1 MAQGEL
7 TAMPGKPASLA
18 IPPAALVTTQA
29 REMAAAL
36 SEGGALLGL
45 DLGTQTI
52 GTAFC
57 DAGWRIASP
66 GKTLKRGKFSADKA
80 VIAALIA
87 ERSVKGIVIGLP
99 LNMDGSE
106 GPRAQ
111 SSRAYAR
118 NLAVLDLPVLLWDE
132 RWSTVSA
139 ERGLIDQDMS
149 RAKRATR
156 IDSAAAAVILQA
168 ATDALMGGR
177 F

>member
-1 MAQGEL
+1 MTNPVTTS
-7 TAMPGKPASLA
+7 TAEFR
-18 IPPAALVTTQA
+18 AALPT
-29 REMAAAL
+29 
-36 SEGGALLGL
+36 GGGLIAL

-66 GKTLKRGKFSADKA
+66 GKTLKRGKFGADKA
-80 VIAALIA
+80 LLGELIA
-87 ERSVKGIVIGLP
+87 ERQLRGIVIGLP

-106 GPRAQ
+106 GPRSQ

-118 NLAVLDLPVLLWDE
+118 NLAVLGLPVLLWDE
-132 RWSTVSA
+132 RWSTVGA

-168 ATDALMGGR
+168 AIDALSGAA